1 MNAFFKAHNLKSYF
15 KDYECSGNTGLPK
28 SENIKLIIERNN
40 LKDAIYVGDTELD
53 MEATFAAG
61 IPFVFD
67 EYGFGNVHNAKNKI
81 SCFSDM
87 LKLNYDN
94 S

>member
-1 MNAFFKAHNLKSYF
+1 M
-15 KDYECSGNTGLPK
+15 PK

-61 IPFVFD
+61 IPFVFA
-67 EYGFGNVHNAKNKI
+67 EYGFGNVHNSKKQNKLFFGHVKI
-81 SCFSDM
+81 G
-87 LKLNYDN
+87 L
-94 S
+94 